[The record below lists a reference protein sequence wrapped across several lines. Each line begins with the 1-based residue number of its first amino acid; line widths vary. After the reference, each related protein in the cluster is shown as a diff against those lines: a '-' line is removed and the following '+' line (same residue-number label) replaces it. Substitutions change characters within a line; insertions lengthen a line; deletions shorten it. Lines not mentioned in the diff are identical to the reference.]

1 MIGVIIFLS
10 VVYIGHTL
18 NLTDKDIKF
27 EDIKTKQYEQ
37 EETKRQKPRNLRN
50 SEY

>member
-1 MIGVIIFLS
+1 MIGIVIFLS

-27 EDIKTKQYEQ
+27 EDIKTKQNEQ
-37 EETKRQKPRNLRN
+37 KETKRQKPCNLRN